1 MDEQVLVA
9 TRRALHAVAEQVLAG
24 PQYRSAGT
32 IRLNITP
39 GGFGQVKGPL
49 RVEGDELVGERGRVP
64 LRGTI
69 TELAA
74 AVAVEPGAPEGLYSD
89 HAELGPADPIDV
101 DPAAAAEIADWL
113 ARGDQALRALAPDVE
128 PVLWPEHFDLGIQ
141 LDEVNY
147 GISPGDAGH
156 RAPTPTS
163 GRGSSAPDRSGMR
176 RSGRC
181 GPPTS
186 CRTPLR
192 CSRSSAREG
201 QRRRSA
207 ADPPDERTIHA

>member
-69 TELAA
+69 TEVAA
-74 AVAVEPGAPEGLYSD
+74 AVAVEPGVPEGLYSD

-156 RAPTPTS
+156 PRPYAYVGPWKLRTGPFWNAPFGALRDADELPDTAAVLTFFRA
-163 GRGSSAPDRSGMR
+163 GR
-176 RSGRC
+176 
-181 GPPTS
+181 
-186 CRTPLR
+186 
-192 CSRSSAREG
+192 
-201 QRRRSA
+201 A
-207 ADPPDERTIHA
+207 AAS

>member
-74 AVAVEPGAPEGLYSD
+74 AVAVEPGVPEGLYSD

-156 RAPTPTS
+156 PRPYAYVGPWKLRTGPFWNAPF
-163 GRGSSAPDRSGMR
+163 GA
-176 RSGRC
+176 
-181 GPPTS
+181 
-186 CRTPLR
+186 LR
-192 CSRSSAREG
+192 
-201 QRRRSA
+201 A
-207 ADPPDERTIHA
+207 ADELPDTAAVLAFFSEGRAAAA